1 MKADAASKIR
11 VGLLILTSLLV
22 LALSILLMGKERRLF
37 ENRVPFEIRF
47 SRTNG
52 LRVGAPISLTG
63 VTVGS
68 VESIGF
74 PQDLSEGYVVVRIKV
89 AGDVAPRIRRDM
101 VARVRTQGVLGDKFI
116 ELSGGSVRSEPLQRG
131 GLIRSVDPIDYEALL
146 GESGDVV
153 QNFTEAMS
161 SLRNILGSIE
171 AGKGIL
177 GQLVAGD
184 GKGESREIAENL
196 RVASASLRN
205 ILQSIEK
212 GKGPLGELIGSEREA
227 RWLETADNF
236 RAASASLKRILGS
249 VEQGEGLLGQ
259 LVRDGE
265 TSRAIVDDLQVGLRQ
280 FRLAAESLRV
290 TVDKVASGQGTLGA
304 LIQDPYAGRVILTGL
319 SRSAANLESLTRE
332 LRHGEGI
339 LKRLMTDRPYAERL
353 LRHLEQ
359 TTRDL
364 AEIAARIERG
374 DGTLGALVKDPGLY
388 NDAREVL
395 ASAKGS
401 WLFSVSR
408 FFRNLLSSEKE
419 RAAGAAPGEP
429 QDQAEPTS
437 KE

>member
-1 MKADAASKIR
+1 MKADTASKIR
-11 VGLLILTSLLV
+11 VGLLIFTSLLI
-22 LALSILLMGKERRLF
+22 LALTILLMGKERRLF
-37 ENRVPFEIRF
+37 ESRVPFEIYF

-63 VTVGS
+63 VMVGS

-74 PQDLSEGYVVVRIKV
+74 PQDVRERYVVVRIKV
-89 AGDVAPRIRRDM
+89 AGDVASRIRKDM

-116 ELSGGSVRSEPLQRG
+116 ELSGGSTQSEPLGPG

-146 GESGDVV
+146 GESGDLV
-153 QNFTEAMS
+153 QNFTEATS

-205 ILQSIEK
+205 ILRSIEK
-212 GKGPLGELIGSEREA
+212 GKGPLGELIGSDQEA
-227 RWLETADNF
+227 GWLETADNF

-265 TSRAIVDDLQVGLRQ
+265 TPRAIVDDLRVGLRQ
-280 FRLAAESLRV
+280 FRMAAESLRV
-290 TVDKVASGQGTLGA
+290 TVDKVARGEGTLGA
-304 LIQDPYAGRVILTGL
+304 LIQDPDAGREILTSL
-319 SRSAANLESLTRE
+319 SRSAANLESLSRE
-332 LRHGEGI
+332 LRQGEGI

-359 TTRDL
+359 TARDL
-364 AEIAARIERG
+364 AEITGRIERG
-374 DGTLGALVKDPGLY
+374 DGTLGALLNDRGLY
-388 NDAREVL
+388 DDAREVL
-395 ASAKGS
+395 TTAKGS
-401 WLFSVSR
+401 WLFSISH
-408 FFRNLLSSEKE
+408 FFRNLLPSEKE

-429 QDQAEPTS
+429 QDRAQPTG